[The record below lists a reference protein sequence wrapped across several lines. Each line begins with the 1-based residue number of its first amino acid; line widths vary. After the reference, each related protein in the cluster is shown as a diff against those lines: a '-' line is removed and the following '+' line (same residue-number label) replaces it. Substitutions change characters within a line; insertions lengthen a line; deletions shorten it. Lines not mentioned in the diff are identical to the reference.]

1 MKARDISKYII
12 EGILGEQSK
21 EKVAIYGGSFRPPTK
36 SDYQLIEK
44 AIEEDPTIDKFIVY
58 VGDSQSEGLDQSDAI
73 KIWEMYKKH
82 LPRDVYVFR
91 ADPSP
96 IQAVYNYSNNNPH
109 KDIVWL
115 FGVREG
121 NAEDFSEVA
130 KRTKS
135 ISDYPNIVIKPI
147 VFDSNITERE
157 IMAAANMGKDDLE
170 KYIPEDL
177 TYKEID
183 EIYSMLKPKQIQE
196 DMHSYPDDIINKIV
210 DEGWEYV
217 EIMGNL
223 GTKQAGVS
231 YKARKDGKKY
241 FTLAYERDSSTE
253 PPIQVVTV
261 FWSDEK
267 GKTSSDMVDPGTLRD
282 MEDMI
287 DAADK
292 KHSQLDLNESFSKLD
307 KVVDK
312 ISEGGFKQYLPQ
324 RLVNYNPEKRK
335 GINDDMKKQ
344 AKEDDTSGYFA
355 VFDYIGSAGA
365 YNSTHID
372 FSDGEGYKFDNL
384 ISNQNYEDIKEASL
398 LNEKEYLNEIS
409 YESPDPIIEKLV
421 EGDWELME
429 YETIPG
435 ATSSSKM
442 NALKY
447 LSRRDGKNLFTVN
460 FEDDTETVVVMYADS
475 KGETKVDII
484 NNGTEGQV
492 ELISQYNVFESTE
505 SSLLKEAEEVE
516 YLDIID
522 KIAEG
527 NYHYIPGK
535 ASLHSTYVKTALSNI
550 SEKTNKEYF
559 TFSKFPSSFG
569 KDEYWTMVYF
579 SDDPKIYKI
588 LGLYTMEQLKELEN
602 AGIEDTENFKI
613 EDYIKTKKSDIKEVR
628 QEGDIENDK
637 PVDSIDHYGDIMM
650 FMNKNGLKLE
660 PFPSLEFVDD
670 DEDNAE
676 DLFGKTAYYDP
687 NLNHVVLYTYGRH
700 PKDILRSFAH
710 ELVHV
715 HQNHEGRLDN
725 INTTNTNEDDHLEQ
739 IEREAYEKGNILFR
753 KWSDQMKEG
762 KKEYGIDAY
771 SAELARLRENKLTVK
786 LVIEKPF
793 QLYCDLN
800 NVLSDGGD
808 RELNWNE
815 EGKTLWDYIKKYD
828 VIILSN
834 DSNVNNKINWI
845 NENLPERK
853 SYIFKD
859 KDKKQFYARYNTILI
874 DNREQTI
881 DNWIEA
887 GGIGIVYHLSLIH
900 I

>member
-96 IQAVYNYSNNNPH
+96 VQAVYNYSNNNPH

-157 IMAAANMGKDDLE
+157 IMAAANMGKGDLE

-196 DMHSYPDDIINKIV
+196 GMYSYPDDIINKIV

-287 DAADK
+287 EAAG
-292 KHSQLDLNESFSKLD
+292 Q
-307 KVVDK
+307 
-312 ISEGGFKQYLPQ
+312 
-324 RLVNYNPEKRK
+324 
-335 GINDDMKKQ
+335 INFQEAEMGTLRDM
-344 AKEDDTSGYFA
+344 
-355 VFDYIGSAGA
+355 
-365 YNSTHID
+365 
-372 FSDGEGYKFDNL
+372 
-384 ISNQNYEDIKEASL
+384 EDIKEASL
-398 LNEKEYLNEIS
+398 LNEKEALNEIS

-429 YETIPG
+429 YKTIPG

-447 LSRRDGKNLFTVN
+447 LSRRDGKDLFTVN
-460 FEDDTETVVVMYADS
+460 FEDDTKTVVVMYADS

-484 NNGTEGQV
+484 NNGTEGQA

-637 PVDSIDHYGDIMM
+637 PADSIDHYGDIMM

-815 EGKTLWDYIKKYD
+815 EGKTLWEYIKKYD

-853 SYIFKD
+853 SYIFKE

-887 GGIGIVYHLSLIH
+887 GGIGIVYHTTRQTIDHLKQLGL
-900 I
+900 